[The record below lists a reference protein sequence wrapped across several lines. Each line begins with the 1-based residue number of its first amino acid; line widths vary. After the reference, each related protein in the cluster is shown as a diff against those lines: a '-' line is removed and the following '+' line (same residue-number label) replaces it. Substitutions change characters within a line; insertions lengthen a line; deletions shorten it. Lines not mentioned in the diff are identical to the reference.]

1 VFESGGIMK
10 LRAREIWVLTAI
22 AIATAM
28 MAPPASAQEPS
39 FLSVGIGWYDIN
51 DDQDAIDLR
60 VEYRSK
66 VKILG
71 FVKPWVGVEITSD
84 AAAYGIVGVLADIYF
99 GRRFVLTPS
108 FGVGVYA
115 DGDGKDLGS
124 AIEFRSQ
131 LELGYRFDNRSRM
144 ALAFGHISNAHL
156 TDQNPGSE
164 ILTLYYHVPL
174 DRF

>member
-1 VFESGGIMK
+1 MK

-28 MAPPASAQEPS
+28 MAPAASAQEPS

-124 AIEFRSQ
+124 AIEFRPQ

>member
-1 VFESGGIMK
+1 MFESGGIMK

>member
-1 VFESGGIMK
+1 MK
-10 LRAREIWVLTAI
+10 LRAREMWVLTAI
-22 AIATAM
+22 AMATAM

-66 VKILG
+66 AKFLG

-84 AAAYGIVGVLADIYF
+84 AAAYGVVGVLADIYF

-108 FGVGVYA
+108 FGAGVYA

-144 ALAFGHISNAHL
+144 SLAFGHISNAHL

>member
-1 VFESGGIMK
+1 MK
-10 LRAREIWVLTAI
+10 LGAREIWVLSAI
-22 AIATAM
+22 AMATAM

-51 DDQDAIDLR
+51 DDRDAIDLR

-66 VKILG
+66 AKILG

-99 GRRFVLTPS
+99 GHRFVLTPS
-108 FGVGVYA
+108 FGAGVYA

-144 ALAFGHISNAHL
+144 SLAFGHISNAHL

>member
-1 VFESGGIMK
+1 MK